1 MHPYRRLDRAILF
14 AERAHRGQM
23 RKGTDNPYFSHV
35 VAVSMI
41 VLSHGHGID
50 HAIVALLHD
59 VLEDTPVD
67 RDEIEEAFGPEIT
80 RAVADLS
87 EPDKKRPWEERKRV
101 YCEQIRSASDL
112 ALPTCAADK
121 IHNLRSILWDLDQA
135 RVRDLPTEEV
145 WRRFKR
151 PPHTMAAYH
160 RAVQMALDGRGFS
173 GSLMDELENA
183 IRRFAA
189 SVGADPTEHRF

>member
-1 MHPYRRLDRAILF
+1 MHPYHRLDQAILF
-14 AERAHRGQM
+14 SERAHRGQM

-41 VLSHGHGID
+41 VLSHGHGVD
-50 HAIVALLHD
+50 DAIVALLHD

-80 RAVADLS
+80 RAVSDLS
-87 EPDKKRPWEERKRV
+87 EPDKKMRWEERKRV
-101 YCEQIRSASDL
+101 YCEQVRVASDL

-135 RVRDLPTEEV
+135 RVEDRPTTDV
-145 WRRFKR
+145 WRRFRR

-160 RAVQMALDGRGFS
+160 RAVELALRERGFR
-173 GSLMDELENA
+173 GSLMDELERA
-183 IRRFAA
+183 LQRFAA
-189 SVGADPTEHRF
+189 AVGADPGEHRF